1 MRNFTVG
8 LFCLTLSLSA
18 FSQEARSPQE
28 LAVQIQKLIEA
39 NDTNSIAKLVHSSAE
54 PGSVERLKSML
65 ATYVGATN
73 LKVYAVP
80 KDDKEAVR
88 EFLAQS
94 SVPGALKPLE
104 ERIKKYADNGAFFE
118 LVPLG
123 DLVISGKRTNVPSSG
138 SSTSVVYGMLD
149 GKYLVIFAKRK

>member
-1 MRNFTVG
+1 MRSFAVG
-8 LFCLTLSLSA
+8 LFCLTLSLSV

-28 LAVQIQKLIEA
+28 LAAQIQKLIET
-39 NDTNSIAKLVHSSAE
+39 NDTNSIVTLVHSSAE

-94 SVPGALKPLE
+94 PVPGALKPLE
-104 ERIKKYADNGAFFE
+104 ERVKKYADNGAFFE

-123 DLVISGKRTNVPSSG
+123 DLVISGKRTNVHSSG